1 MSDSKANQRP
11 EPKIDVKRQVKQA
24 QQLVREAARALTR
37 LEQKTGVV
45 LTPPRRARPVE

>member
-1 MSDSKANQRP
+1 MSNDKSTERP
-11 EPKIDVKRQVKQA
+11 TPRIDVKRQVKQA

-45 LTPPRRARPVE
+45 LTRPRRERPAE